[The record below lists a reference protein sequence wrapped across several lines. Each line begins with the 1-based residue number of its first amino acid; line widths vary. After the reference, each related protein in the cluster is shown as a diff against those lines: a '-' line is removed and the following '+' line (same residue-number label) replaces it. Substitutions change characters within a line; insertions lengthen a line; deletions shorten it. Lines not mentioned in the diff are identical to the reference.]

1 MSVIW
6 FDSSNGLKTQAQA
19 RPVSGGRSFI
29 WISQDW
35 QLQVLGPSSSLPPR
49 YTSRKQDKSLKQP
62 GREPGTPRV
71 VCAPSTTA
79 VPALSAYNCYYP
91 KNDSFGSFFDHQ
103 KIYDFCIQMRRI
115 YHFLGPFDSYP
126 IHLSHSLISTY
137 LNLLTRGFLDHPA
150 TFSAFLFKS

>member
-1 MSVIW
+1 MASKRKHRPGRCQVAGAS
-6 FDSSNGLKTQAQA
+6 FGSHKTSSYKCLAHRHHYLPGI
-19 RPVSGGRSFI
+19 PVG
-29 WISQDW
+29 
-35 QLQVLGPSSSLPPR
+35 
-49 YTSRKQDKSLKQP
+49 SRIRSLKQP

-137 LNLLTRGFLDHPA
+137 LKLLTRGFLDHPA